1 MKKLDLIASV
11 LLIVGGLNW
20 GLVAIAEFD
29 LVAWLFGEQFGTTNV
44 ASRVVYG
51 LVGIAAVYAIAS
63 LAGSRRSVGA
73 PQRAAT
79 TH

>member
-1 MKKLDLIASV
+1 MRKLDLLAAT

-44 ASRVVYG
+44 ASRIVYG
-51 LVGIAAVYAIAS
+51 LVGLAALYGIAA
-63 LAGSRRSVGA
+63 LAGSRTETARRPVTS
-73 PQRAAT
+73 
-79 TH
+79 